1 MKRHEIIGE
10 NPQALKVAKDD
21 DKQTILQNPS
31 TGVQTQIDKTNPNAP
46 TLTQDEQGKLKLQA
60 PATGGAA
67 GATAKP
73 NLVGKDV
80 QMAAETVD
88 ELASMLQ
95 LAKLR

>member
-10 NPQALKVAKDD
+10 NPQTLKVASDD

-46 TLTQDEQGKLKLQA
+46 TLTQDAQGKLKLQTSA
-60 PATGGAA
+60 SGGATA
-67 GATAKP
+67 NAKP

-80 QMAAETVD
+80 QMASETVD
-88 ELASMLQ
+88 ELASVLQ